1 MKSIAQALPNTVQ
14 RALESGGTS
23 NSSAL
28 YALTR
33 DIVEQSGRH
42 GVLVDVGCGKGT
54 LYGHLTGLFST
65 YIGIDVV
72 RHAGF
77 PEARDVRFVEMSMD
91 DGEAPLP
98 DGTADVVCC
107 LETIEHLENPRALA
121 RDLTRLAKPGGLL
134 VVSTPNQLSLLSKVC
149 LLVNN
154 EFVHFQERP
163 GLYPAHLSALLE
175 CDLRRIARE
184 SGWTD
189 VAVAYTAEGR
199 MPGTARHWPQWLP
212 AREGWR
218 GRAFSDNVVL
228 SARRPVT
235 P

>member
-1 MKSIAQALPNTVQ
+1 
-14 RALESGGTS
+14 
-23 NSSAL
+23 
-28 YALTR
+28 
-33 DIVEQSGRH
+33 
-42 GVLVDVGCGKGT
+42 
-54 LYGHLTGLFST
+54 
-65 YIGIDVV
+65 
-72 RHAGF
+72 
-77 PEARDVRFVEMSMD
+77 
-91 DGEAPLP
+91 
-98 DGTADVVCC
+98 
-107 LETIEHLENPRALA
+107 
-121 RDLTRLAKPGGLL
+121 
-134 VVSTPNQLSLLSKVC
+134 LSLLSKVC
-149 LLVNN
+149 RVVNN

-228 SARRPVT
+228 SARRPVMTVRICLIT
-235 P
+235 PRLPPIRCGVGDYSVQLGNALTARGDEVCC